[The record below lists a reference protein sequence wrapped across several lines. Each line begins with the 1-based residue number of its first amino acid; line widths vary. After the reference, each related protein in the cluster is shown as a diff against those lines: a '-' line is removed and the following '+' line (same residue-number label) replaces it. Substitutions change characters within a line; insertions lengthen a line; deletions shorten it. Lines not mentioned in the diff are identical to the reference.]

1 MPRTVTRTVIGASCA
16 FLLAGTLFVLPSPS
30 LGDEHPI
37 VGADEIAYQLAPK
50 RGLAITAAQPTSIDL
65 PTVTFEFNSFR
76 LTPYAEKQL
85 DEVGK
90 ALSMAAFQDSK
101 FVIAGHTD
109 AVGGEGYNQR
119 LSQQRAQSVVDYL
132 VARKG
137 LDRGRLSAVGWGESR
152 LLPGT
157 SPDSSANRRV
167 EVLNIGKGQ

>member
-1 MPRTVTRTVIGASCA
+1 MPRTVIGVSCA

-30 LGDEHPI
+30 LGGEHPI
-37 VGADEIAYQLAPK
+37 VGADEIAYQLAPT
-50 RGLAITAAQPTSIDL
+50 RGLAITAAQPTSINL

-76 LTPYAEKQL
+76 LTSYAERQL
-85 DEVGK
+85 DEVAK
-90 ALSMAAFQDSK
+90 ALNMPAFQGSK

-109 AVGGEGYNQR
+109 AVGNDGYNQR
-119 LSQQRAQSVVDYL
+119 LSQQRAESVVDYL
-132 VARKG
+132 VARQG

-152 LLPGT
+152 LLPGA